1 MLKRVSY
8 KYILFFLLFTSL
20 SGFAQN
26 IFPEG
31 EDAFE
36 PDSLYAIRNAVKV
49 NPIQVLFGVYG
60 LSYERII
67 KNGYSLEVGL
77 GITRRNYAA
86 GWFDYSL
93 DNLGKNVDIETG
105 YAISISARKYF
116 QSKEELQGPYLS
128 AGISI
133 TKYKT
138 DYLVI
143 DSLGDLSDYSFPDV
157 RTTTSLSV
165 IFGYQAL
172 AQRSNVFA
180 DFYIG
185 AALRYKDFDI
195 VKSDYIHDPSAYY
208 VSKEYSYAFGVEVGV
223 KIGFGF

>member
-8 KYILFFLLFTSL
+8 KYILIFLLFTSL
-20 SGFAQN
+20 GGFAQN

-36 PDSLYAIRNAVKV
+36 PDSIYAVRNAIKV
-49 NPIQVLFGVYG
+49 DPIQVVFGVYG
-60 LSYERII
+60 FNYERII
-67 KNGYSLEVGL
+67 KNGYSVEVGL
-77 GITRRNYAA
+77 GITRRNYAS

-105 YAISISARKYF
+105 YAISIAVRKYF
-116 QSKEELQGPYLS
+116 QSKEELEGPYLS

-133 TKYKT
+133 KNYKT

-143 DSLGDLSDYSFPDV
+143 DSLGDLTDYSFPDV
-157 RTTTSLSV
+157 RTTTSFSV

-195 VKSDYIHDPSAYY
+195 VTSYYIHDPSAYY